1 MNADRRKEIDKAVKI
16 LDEAKSEIET
26 FVAGITDK
34 LEEAK
39 GILESAKEGEE
50 ESLEALPENMQSGE
64 KGEKMQAAIDALD
77 EAANDI
83 DNAISNL
90 DTAKE

>member
-1 MNADRRKEIDKAVKI
+1 MNAERRKEIDKAIKV
-16 LDEAKSEIET
+16 LDEAKSDVDALVEKVTE
-26 FVAGITDK
+26 K

-39 GILESAKEGEE
+39 GIIESAKEGEE
-50 ESLEALPENMQSGE
+50 ESLETLPENMQSGT

-77 EAANDI
+77 EASNDI

-90 DTAKE
+90 ETAKE